1 MTWTAPLTRKARY
14 ADAIRRALL
23 ERARDVDES
32 LAIALSAPAI
42 TPYPYRRLSYSALA
56 KFHSAVLEL
65 IPFFVNYI
73 NLHGVTASF
82 TAFPMWTRDSL
93 GKYLQLTRLLDPAQY
108 RWNQIEW
115 FKQIYAIIN
124 QLLYTVDKVKF
135 SSSKWGFYKETKS
148 ASCSLSQDF
157 STLNPWLGSG
167 DWTVGH
173 TEILN
178 GNTNSYVTE
187 ASLGDYIQS
196 VRMAEYVEDKFPSA
210 EWSGEA
216 IDKTTVSIS
225 GGSGCGHRGGGG
237 TGTSDASAWAKKSV
251 DRLYFR
257 FVNSSD
263 YRTPAWEAYLT
274 GTQNGTVIDQQTL
287 IIPELASGV
296 TYQVLIKEMPE
307 MSCEAIKI
315 KSFDL
320 AYSYTTSFGDADDVT
335 LYALVDHH
343 FNFRG

>member
-65 IPFFVNYI
+65 IPFFADYTK
-73 NLHGVTASF
+73 LHGVTTSF
-82 TAFPMWTRDSL
+82 TAIPMWTRDTL
-93 GKYLQLTRLLDPAQY
+93 GKYLNLTRLLDPAQY
-108 RWNQIEW
+108 CWNQTEW
-115 FKQIYAIIN
+115 FKQIYALIN
-124 QLLYTVDKVKF
+124 QLLYTVDKVNF
-135 SSSKWGFYKETKS
+135 PSSKWGFYKETKS
-148 ASCSLSQDF
+148 ASCSLAQAF
-157 STLNPWLGSG
+157 STFDPWLGSG
-167 DWTVGH
+167 SWTVGH
-173 TEILN
+173 SETLN
-178 GNTNSYVTE
+178 GDTNSYVTE
-187 ASLGDYIQS
+187 ASLGDQVQS
-196 VRMAEYVEDKFPSA
+196 ERMAAYVEDKFPSA
-210 EWSGEA
+210 EWEGEA
-216 IDKTTVSIS
+216 VDKTTVAIS
-225 GGSGCGHRGGGG
+225 GNSGCGHRGGGG
-237 TGTSDASAWAKKSV
+237 TGTDDASAWAKKSV

-257 FVNSSD
+257 FVNSSA

-274 GTQNGTVIDQQTL
+274 GTQNGNVVGQQTL
-287 IIPELASGV
+287 IVPELASGA

-307 MSCEAIKI
+307 LSCEAIKV

-320 AYSYTTSFGDADDVT
+320 TYSYTTSFGNADAVT